1 MGIIQ
6 LTSLRI
12 FGYISCDSFVVALII
27 GLKQLIEWFQK
38 TIGIHDWG
46 KAYFGPQLGGT
57 QLPKSANLGYKSQ
70 GIWQVSRL
78 ALIPLSRK
86 QRPRASKK
94 DNGFELEGENLCIL
108 IFLLSQGK
116 TTLVLKLK
124 VQLFVFKATL

>member
-1 MGIIQ
+1 M
-6 LTSLRI
+6 
-12 FGYISCDSFVVALII
+12 
-27 GLKQLIEWFQK
+27 IEAK
-38 TIGIHDWG
+38 HIL
-46 KAYFGPQLGGT
+46 GP
-57 QLPKSANLGYKSQ
+57 NLGVRYCQ
-70 GIWQVSRL
+70 NLPIWVTNRIWQVSRL